1 MEHLSPLAILPAI
14 FGTLIPIAGIAM
26 IVLIVYFEEKRKA
39 KQSLYRS
46 ELLKKIAD
54 SQGDAADKIMEMIR
68 QEELDAKIRRRE
80 GIKLGGMITAAAG
93 LGAMALLFMLVPAQ
107 PVWVAGVVPLLIGL
121 ALFIYA
127 QTMAPKPDQSL

>member
-1 MEHLSPLAILPAI
+1 MEQLPAVAVLPAI

-39 KQSLYRS
+39 KQALYRN

-68 QEELDAKIRRRE
+68 QEELDIKIRRRE
-80 GIKLGGMITAAAG
+80 GIKLGGLITAAAG

-107 PVWVAGVVPLLIGL
+107 PVWITGVVPLLIGL

-127 QTMAPKPDQSL
+127 QVLSPRPDQSR

>member
-1 MEHLSPLAILPAI
+1 MEQSPAVAVLPAI

-26 IVLIVYFEEKRKA
+26 IVLIVYFGEKRKA
-39 KQSLYRS
+39 KQALYRN

-68 QEELDAKIRRRE
+68 QEELDIKIRRRE
-80 GIKLGGMITAAAG
+80 GIKLGGLITAAAG
-93 LGAMALLFMLVPAQ
+93 LGAMALLFMLAPAQ
-107 PVWVAGVVPLLIGL
+107 PVWISGVVPLLIGL

-127 QTMAPKPDQSL
+127 QVLSPRPDQSL

>member
-1 MEHLSPLAILPAI
+1 MEQLPAI
-14 FGTLIPIAGIAM
+14 FGTLIPISGIAM

-39 KQSLYRS
+39 KQALYKN

-68 QEELDAKIRRRE
+68 QEELDIKIRRRE
-80 GIKLGGMITAAAG
+80 GIKLGGLITAAAG

-107 PVWVAGVVPLLIGL
+107 PVWIAGVVPLLIGL

-127 QTMAPKPDQSL
+127 QVLSPRPDQSL

>member
-1 MEHLSPLAILPAI
+1 MEQLPAI
-14 FGTLIPIAGIAM
+14 FGTLIPISGIAM

-39 KQSLYRS
+39 KQALYRN

-68 QEELDAKIRRRE
+68 QEELDIKIRRRE
-80 GIKLGGMITAAAG
+80 GIKLGGLITAAAG

-107 PVWVAGVVPLLIGL
+107 PVWIAGVVPLLIGL

-127 QTMAPKPDQSL
+127 QVLSPRPDQSL